1 VRDTGVGVSDDRFV
15 VDATLQ
21 CPECGH
27 EWDVSSE
34 RSGSVLAQADG
45 PSDVNEHV
53 AVCRECEWEQV
64 FPKREMAEHGKRVHE
79 DETGH
84 AVVME

>member
-1 VRDTGVGVSDDRFV
+1 
-15 VDATLQ
+15 
-21 CPECGH
+21 
-27 EWDVSSE
+27 
-34 RSGSVLAQADG
+34 LAQADG